1 MKNNKG
7 DALVTVIMTVVV
19 ILLILVIAFFIYEF
33 FLFSNMDKQV
43 ASENF
48 TNGINVEVNKIENSI
63 QENNSLENIVETN
76 NNFDNNVKVNNV
88 INNLQENTIQQ
99 NVIEENTEEE
109 EIVPIFNEVTSP
121 IIEETTTTNKN
132 KSNIISSTYFYNQLD
147 EYGKIFYDKIEANES
162 KLITGTYVFDFDTK
176 FNTLLHQ
183 QNGQEKLGKAF
194 QSAWNAFYYDNSEL
208 FYLDIS
214 KMTLTRT
221 AETIGGI
228 TTYYITMGPGDY
240 TNYLKDEFQTRQQIQ
255 EGIKYIDNIV
265 TQIVEQTKQK
275 TDKEKA
281 QLIHDWLI
289 NVVEYEQSEIDLNRH
304 DIYGTLY
311 KKKAV
316 CEGYARAYKYLMEQ
330 VGVPCVLVS
339 GTGTNSEGME
349 ESHAWNY
356 VQINHKWY
364 AVDVTWDDPII
375 IGEGTVDSSIKRKYF
390 LRGSDTFFSNHVEE
404 GTISENSMKFKF
416 PTLSE
421 FWYLE

>member
-33 FLFSNMDKQV
+33 LLLSNRDTQV
-43 ASENF
+43 ASENLA
-48 TNGINVEVNKIENSI
+48 NIEVNYIVNNI
-63 QENNSLENIVETN
+63 QGNDGQENIIETN
-76 NNFDNNVKVNNV
+76 NNF
-88 INNLQENTIQQ
+88 QENTIQQ
-99 NVIEENTEEE
+99 NIIEENVEEE
-109 EIVPIFNEVTSP
+109 TIVPILNEITSP
-121 IIEETTTTNKN
+121 IVEETTSTSKN
-132 KSNIISSTYFYNQLD
+132 NTSNIISSTYFYNQLD
-147 EYGKIFYDKIEANES
+147 KYGKIFYDKIEANES
-162 KLITGTYVFDFDTK
+162 KLITGTYVFDFGTE

-183 QNGQEKLGKAF
+183 EDGKETLAKAF
-194 QSAWNAFYYDNSEL
+194 QSAWNAFYYDNTEL

-214 KMTLTRT
+214 KMTLTRE

-228 TTYYITMGPGDY
+228 TTYYISMGPGDY
-240 TNYLKDEFQTRQQIQ
+240 SNYLKDEFQTRQQIE
-255 EGIKYIDNIV
+255 EGKEYIANIV

-289 NVVEYEQSEIDLNRH
+289 NVVEYEQNETDLNRH

-316 CEGYARAYKYLMEQ
+316 CEGYARAYKYLLEQ
-330 VGVPCVLVS
+330 AGVPCVLVS
-339 GTGTNSEGME
+339 GTGTNSEGMQ

-356 VQINHKWY
+356 VQLNHKWY
-364 AVDVTWDDPII
+364 AVDITWDDPII
-375 IGEGTVDSSIKRKYF
+375 IGEGTVDNSIKRRYF
-390 LRGSDTFFSNHVEE
+390 LKGSDTFFSNHVED
-404 GTISENSMKFKF
+404 GTISGNSMKFKF

-421 FWYLE
+421 FGYLD